1 MCTCNP
7 ITLIIRKGGLCFVLK
22 LDFFFI
28 NARTNSLHYKTLF
41 LRQTAFKTLF
51 KRIQEKD
58 LMGGGGNFNQDIYI
72 LITNSA

>member
-1 MCTCNP
+1 MCFCNP

-22 LDFFFI
+22 LDFYFI
-28 NARTNSLHYKTLF
+28 NSRTKSLHYKTLF

-58 LMGGGGNFNQDIYI
+58 LMGGGGAI
-72 LITNSA
+72 LINIYTF

>member
-1 MCTCNP
+1 MCFCNP

-22 LDFFFI
+22 LDFYFI
-28 NARTNSLHYKTLF
+28 NARTKSLHYKTLF

-58 LMGGGGNFNQDIYI
+58 LMGGGGAI
-72 LITNSA
+72 LIKIYTF